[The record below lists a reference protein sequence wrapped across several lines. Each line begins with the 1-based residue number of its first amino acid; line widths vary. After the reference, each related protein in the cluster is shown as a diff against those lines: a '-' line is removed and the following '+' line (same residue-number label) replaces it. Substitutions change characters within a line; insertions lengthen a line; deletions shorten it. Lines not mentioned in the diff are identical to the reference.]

1 MTDIVAPPNIDALPP
16 APLPSDPA
24 ATFNSKA
31 FATLSAQEGMV
42 NQVNASNAATHQNA
56 VAANERASA
65 AASSA
70 SAASASAATATTKRD
85 EAVAAAGTAT
95 TKAGEAGASASTAAT
110 KRDEAVAARDVA
122 VPAAAAAEAARDIA
136 QGYRDQAEVFATQ
149 QLKATST
156 TSLTPGAGNKTF
168 TIETSRSFVAGMYLV
183 ATSAGVPG
191 TRMAGYVVSYDMATG
206 ALVLAVD
213 AFAGGAARAD
223 WVIGVAA
230 PGGADAGLTRQ
241 VVTANAECVANVAY
255 IVAAAGI
262 VLTLPTSWSPGDRI
276 AFVEAI
282 GSGAQYT
289 LAFGTTPLRGRSV
302 GSQVI
307 EAAFGATGEL
317 TYHDATQG
325 LA

>member
-1 MTDIVAPPNIDALPP
+1 MTDIVAPPTIDALPSGPRPTDTP
-16 APLPSDPA
+16 AEFD
-24 ATFNSKA
+24 SKA

-95 TKAGEAGASASTAAT
+95 TKAGEASASASTAAT

-122 VPAAAAAEAARDIA
+122 VPAAAAAEAARDLA

-168 TIETSRSFVAGMYLV
+168 AIETSRSFVTGMYLV
-183 ATSAGVPG
+183 ATSAGAPADK
-191 TRMAGYVVSYDMATG
+191 MSGYVVSYNGATG
-206 ALVLAVD
+206 QLVIAVD
-213 AFAGGAARAD
+213 AFAGSTARAD

-230 PGGADAGLTRQ
+230 PGSAGGLATQ
-241 VVTANAECVANVAY
+241 VVTANTACVANVAY

-262 VLTLPTSWSPGDRI
+262 TLTLPTSWSAGDKF
-276 AFVEAI
+276 AVVEAI
-282 GSGAQYT
+282 GNGAQYT
-289 LAFGTTPLRGRSV
+289 LNFGSTPLRSRAV

-307 EAAFGATGEL
+307 SAAFGGSGEL
-317 TYHDATQG
+317 THQDATRG
-325 LA
+325 LV